1 MCGVIIILHVIVCVV
16 VKNVLLL
23 QYRNVLFTS
32 YSHYM
37 EILWIAVVGFEMILG
52 LLSIGLVIAKCEY
65 KEPGRF
71 ILTLEFL
78 MTLLDLILQARIF
91 YILYGTDLC
100 ESAKM
105 KIHWAEGDA
114 IWITTFILILL
125 DNLYHYTML
134 LYKCHDILDKELCC
148 PICIFYIIYILL
160 TLLASGANIY
170 TSLYYD
176 CKAF

>member
-1 MCGVIIILHVIVCVV
+1 MCGVIIILHAIVCVV
-16 VKNVLLL
+16 LKNVLLL
-23 QYRNVLFTS
+23 QYRDALFAS
-32 YSHYM
+32 YSHYL

-52 LLSIGLVIAKCEY
+52 LISIGLVITKCEC
-65 KEPGRF
+65 KKPGSF
-71 ILTLEFL
+71 ILTLELL
-78 MTLLDLILQARIF
+78 MTLLDLILLARIF

-105 KIHWAEGDA
+105 KIHWAEGDG

-125 DNLYHYTML
+125 DKLYYAYFVL
-134 LYKCHDILDKELCC
+134 LCKSHDIIDEKTCC
-148 PICIFYIIYILL
+148 PICIFYIIPM
-160 TLLASGANIY
+160 LLASSANIY